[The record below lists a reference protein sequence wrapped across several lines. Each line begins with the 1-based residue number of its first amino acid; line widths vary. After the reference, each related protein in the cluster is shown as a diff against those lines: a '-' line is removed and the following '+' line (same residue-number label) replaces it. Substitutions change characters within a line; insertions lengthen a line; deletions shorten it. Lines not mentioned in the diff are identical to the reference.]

1 MSKIQQNQQI
11 HAQKTSV
18 KANKVQ
24 QKQKA
29 FNPAQM
35 FESPESL
42 RSEDVLAAQQQVG
55 NQVVQRSL
63 DNTVQR
69 DDEELKS
76 LGGGSINQVYKVTRK
91 KGPTGYFKPNDD
103 KDPRMGAKS
112 VLSSDINEVLGLDSL
127 AKETYKKYSGKK
139 LGTKKAQEGTE
150 SAEVPGT
157 PLFEQQFNTPISKDT
172 YDGYLEGGVANMVKE
187 KEIDGEKKHFKMT
200 GLGYMRHDFSNP
212 ATQKDL
218 ANLQLQ
224 DSITGQHDRHGGNIR
239 IDDSTGRAKGYD
251 SDMMTSSNIGEKSL
265 VNLPNL
271 KKPKGRAMTEDEK
284 AQQKQSRVAALQHI
298 NTPTDKNLGLPTH
311 IDQQSAL
318 TLASTNSTAFM
329 KALEKKNK
337 KNMQRL
343 DPEHMKELQL
353 RYSAT
358 RRYAKAG
365 LAAAHPELITDEA
378 KRAKWSSPE
387 YQQTVKDGVGHLPG
401 IVSEWGAKSYNEQMS
416 APGKTPGHPNSTYLQ
431 RSVNAYNQAV
441 QDNSL
446 ENNAEGHAQ
455 GPLPTNIPETP
466 WQRAKD
472 KASRRHGRV
481 FKNPGALRTPMA
493 IGQRPPRPQTPVPQP
508 PISTSPQTSTSQLST
523 STPPEED
530 ELLMQSESQEKRQ
543 RVTNAKGELA
553 PELNQAIQRKRGGG
567 ASLPEN
573 VRREAKRILGQD
585 FKDVRIHTDSEAH
598 HLSRSISARAFT
610 IGKDIFF
617 KQGVFAPGS
626 QAGRETLIH
635 ELTHVVQ
642 QSRGGKASSGNL
654 KLGAPDTAHEK
665 EADQIGK
672 KHASAITSVNASV
685 QRATDEDELM
695 MQPEEEEIQ
704 MQGEEDELMMQ
715 GDDDDWETDS
725 EPVKSSK
732 PEPVSREKMSE
743 LSGNLVGQMKAGA
756 ISQGLVKSNIPKAPP
771 PPIPKRPKRP
781 SKGGFSEEIAQK
793 AQAMSGAKQ
802 RRNLEKLEGA
812 RSEKVGKRVSEQYKE
827 DQAQKPKSLGQ
838 KIKAGAKKAGKQAG
852 KFGLSML
859 KDFGKSQLG
868 SYSKNFL
875 GTNLVDKY
883 DKFKEKQDEEAKE
896 KEKEKEKE
904 ELKGKS
910 GGGIGAVMEQ
920 YSELLQE
927 NKKLKEQL
935 ASLKG

>member
-11 HAQKTSV
+11 HAQKNSV
-18 KANKVQ
+18 KANKAQ
-24 QKQKA
+24 QKPKA

-35 FESPESL
+35 FESPESM
-42 RSEDVLAAQQQVG
+42 RSEDVLTAQQQVG

-76 LGGGSINQVYKVTRK
+76 LGGGSLNEVYRATRRD
-91 KGPTGYFKPNDD
+91 GPTGYFKPNNP
-103 KDPRMGAKS
+103 KDPKMGAKA
-112 VLSSDINEVLGLDSL
+112 VLSSDVNEVLGLDSL

-139 LGTKKAQEGTE
+139 LGTKKAMEGAE
-150 SAEVPGT
+150 SEEVPGT
-157 PLFEQQFNTPISKDT
+157 TLFEQEFNQQIDKDS
-172 YDGYLEGGVANMVKE
+172 YEAYSGMMPNMVKQKDE
-187 KEIDGEKKHFKMT
+187 DGEKKYLKHT
-200 GLGYMRHDFSNP
+200 GTRHIRHDYANP
-212 ATQKDL
+212 QTQKDL

-224 DSITGQHDRHGGNIR
+224 DSITGQFDRHGGNIR

-251 SDMMTSSNIGEKSL
+251 SDMMLSSVVGNDSLSNIPGL
-265 VNLPNL
+265 R
-271 KKPKGRAMTEDEK
+271 KPKGRAMTEDEK
-284 AQQKQSRVAALQHI
+284 QIQQQARITAMQRVNKSH
-298 NTPTDKNLGLPTH
+298 DKNLGLPTH

-318 TLASTNSTAFM
+318 TLVNTNSTSFM

-337 KNMQRL
+337 KNMKRL

-387 YQQTVKDGVGHLPG
+387 YQQMVKDGAGHLPS
-401 IVSEWGAKSYNEQMS
+401 IVSEWGAKSYNEQVN
-416 APGKTPGHPNSTYLQ
+416 APDKTDRQPHNTYLQ
-431 RSVNAYNQAV
+431 RSVKSYNEALH
-441 QDNSL
+441 DNTAA
-446 ENNAEGHAQ
+446 NHAEGSDQ
-455 GPLPTNIPETP
+455 GALPTNIPETP
-466 WQRAKD
+466 WQRATD

-493 IGQRPPRPQTPVPQP
+493 IGQRPPRTVPQP
-508 PISTSPQTSTSQLST
+508 PPIVATNPQTPT
-523 STPPEED
+523 EED
-530 ELLMQSESQEKRQ
+530 EVLMQSESQEKRQ
-543 RVTNAKGELA
+543 RVTNAKGELV
-553 PELNQAIQRKRGGG
+553 PEINQAIQRKRGGG

-617 KQGVFAPGS
+617 KQGVFSPGS

-685 QRATDEDELM
+685 QRATDEDELQ

-725 EPVKSSK
+725 EPVKPSK

-756 ISQGLVKSNIPKAPP
+756 ISQGLAKSNIPKAPP

-802 RRNLEKLEGA
+802 RRNLEKLEGV

-838 KIKAGAKKAGKQAG
+838 RIKAGAKKAGKQAG

-883 DKFKEKQDEEAKE
+883 GKFKEKQDEEAKE